1 LLDWDREK
9 AMTAKPFISARIP
22 QDLLEQLESRADA
35 TGESKTDI
43 LVEALKEYLDPKEP
57 GTEERSSLEQRLRA
71 FEQWAVS
78 RLTSIEEKVEE
89 LEHLR
94 YFSRTLKAGP
104 DNLEPKR
111 LMPSQST

>member
-1 LLDWDREK
+1 LLDRDREK

-57 GTEERSSLEQRLRA
+57 STEERSSLEKRLRN
-71 FEQWAVS
+71 FEQWATD
-78 RLTSIEEKVEE
+78 RLTNIEEKVEE
-89 LEHLR
+89 LDDLR
-94 YFSRTLKAGP
+94 FLAKVFKDRL
-104 DNLEPKR
+104 DNPELKR
-111 LMPSQST
+111 LMPS